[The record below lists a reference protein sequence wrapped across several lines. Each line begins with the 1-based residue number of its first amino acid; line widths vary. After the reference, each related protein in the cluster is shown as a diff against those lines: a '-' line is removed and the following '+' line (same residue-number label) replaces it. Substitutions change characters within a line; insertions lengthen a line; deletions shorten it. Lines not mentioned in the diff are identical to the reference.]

1 MYPAE
6 ERREKGGTERERE
19 RRRRVVVKRWQC
31 YHHQY
36 VSRDTYRSR
45 YTIYIYIYIRGLQTN
60 EKVFTTGPALIISL
74 ALSFRGVRT
83 HVSFLISAAISPSND
98 RPYKLQLLSS
108 TSETPPPPPQEG
120 RKEGT
125 RGSCGSPLLLPVPFR
140 LLVIAEKVY
149 YSLSSSDKLRIEI
162 LEGDTIFQRDTRT
175 EIAIIPVWQ
184 MASWSWKEKERKKGG
199 GLIKFTSNYYTLDFH
214 PRRNSVIIAK
224 WGTKIRLKMI
234 QFSRWIK
241 VRERRVLE
249 RR

>member
-120 RKEGT
+120 RKERRKEQEAAAALPSSFQFHFASSLSRRRCIIRSPPPISFELKFSRATRFFKGT
-125 RGSCGSPLLLPVPFR
+125 RGQRSRS
-140 LLVIAEKVY
+140 
-149 YSLSSSDKLRIEI
+149 SLFGRWHLDLGGRK
-162 LEGDTIFQRDTRT
+162 
-175 EIAIIPVWQ
+175 
-184 MASWSWKEKERKKGG
+184 KERKEE
-199 GLIKFTSNYYTLDFH
+199 D
-214 PRRNSVIIAK
+214 
-224 WGTKIRLKMI
+224 
-234 QFSRWIK
+234 
-241 VRERRVLE
+241 
-249 RR
+249 